1 MITQTPSR
9 EKSKPFFILVGIV
22 LTLLFLP
29 IVLADTEIYPVNK
42 EVDLKF
48 TCTLNN
54 AIPSPT
60 TEFNISINYPNGT
73 TFINNQPATA
83 LGNGAFNYTTTFTQT
98 GIYQVQMFCSDGTY
112 SYSNEGFYDITPTGT
127 EATVSIS
134 MLYIS
139 LLSILLFLLIFSLSK
154 ITVTGDYAWAIGF
167 TSLSYFLLLSVFFV
181 SYKLSANF
189 LVEIPYLTTIL
200 YWLFFITFILLLP
213 FILIMIFYLLSKVAN
228 EKEIEKLVGMGYT
241 KDEAQKI
248 KRKK

>member
-22 LTLLFLP
+22 TLLFLP

-73 TFINNQPATA
+73 TFINNQPTTA

-98 GIYQVQMFCSDGTY
+98 GIYKVQMFCYDGTY
-112 SYSNEGFYDITPTGT
+112 SYSNEGFYDITPTGKIQT
-127 EATVSIS
+127 
-134 MLYIS
+134 
-139 LLSILLFLLIFSLSK
+139 SILENPILLILGILGLGLVVFGSTK
-154 ITVTGDYAWAIGF
+154 GIPWFGFIG
-167 TSLSYFLLLSVFFV
+167 SIMFLLLGIYTMIYGFNNTTDLYTQGV
-181 SYKLSANF
+181 S
-189 LVEIPYLTTIL
+189 
-200 YWLFFITFILLLP
+200 ITLL
-213 FILIMIFYLLSKVAN
+213 
-228 EKEIEKLVGMGYT
+228 GMGIIFMFASAYEWLY
-241 KDEAQKI
+241 DGGEDGGE
-248 KRKK
+248 

>member
-22 LTLLFLP
+22 TLLFLP

-73 TFINNQPATA
+73 TFINNQPATT

-98 GIYQVQMFCSDGTY
+98 GIYKVQMFCYDGTY
-112 SYSNEGFYDITPTGT
+112 SYSNEGFYDITPTGKIQT
-127 EATVSIS
+127 
-134 MLYIS
+134 
-139 LLSILLFLLIFSLSK
+139 SILENPILLILGILGLGLVVFGSTK
-154 ITVTGDYAWAIGF
+154 GIPWFGFIG
-167 TSLSYFLLLSVFFV
+167 SIMFLLLGIYTMIYGFNNTTDLYTQGV
-181 SYKLSANF
+181 SITLLGIGIIFMFASAY
-189 LVEIPYLTTIL
+189 EWL
-200 YWLFFITFILLLP
+200 YDGGED
-213 FILIMIFYLLSKVAN
+213 SG
-228 EKEIEKLVGMGYT
+228 E
-241 KDEAQKI
+241 
-248 KRKK
+248 